1 MTVRPAAQLV
11 LTVALPGDS
20 LMAGLTRMMP
30 EPPPNLP
37 QLLDREVFDVC
48 IIGSGAAGGIAA
60 KELTERGLRVVVLE
74 RGDWVSP
81 TRFRTHVPPFQLPFR
96 GFREGHGTNEYTG
109 FLYAAH
115 PSTNDPGGEE
125 IDYALL
131 PAVGGKTLLWDA
143 FSWRFGERDFQGRT
157 AGDDWPISYR
167 DVAPFYDRAESFM
180 GVCGSREGLAAVPDG
195 VFMKPLEL
203 RCGERIVR
211 EACLKK
217 LGPPYRMFPVR
228 KAINT
233 EPHGGRPVCHH
244 CGYCMRG
251 CDVDAKYT
259 SANSAVPA
267 ALRTGRLALAT
278 GALVREIEL
287 EGSGDRV
294 RGVVYLD
301 VKTRKEHR
309 VRARVVALA
318 CGSVEDARILLMS
331 KSARFPQGLA
341 NSSGWVGKNLVSE
354 MGLGIFG
361 YLEELAGA
369 PVVNDDGTG
378 THGAIAN
385 LYYEMNS
392 PKFARGYGLYVGAQR
407 PQIPGLLRALRGMGP
422 EFKKRVREIYP
433 ALVYVG
439 AAGEILA
446 HPDNYVD
453 LDPDEKDDFGLPL
466 PRFHFK
472 FHENELAMAK
482 DALEKCQT
490 ILEVSG
496 GVRLGANETPHPGF
510 DGENL
515 VGLARMGD
523 DPRTSVVNRSNR
535 AHDVKNLWILDG
547 ASFTSYAEKN
557 PTLTVI
563 AVAMRAADHLAEALR
578 KGEV

>member
-1 MTVRPAAQLV
+1 MI
-11 LTVALPGDS
+11 
-20 LMAGLTRMMP
+20 P
-30 EPPPNLP
+30 EPAPNLP
-37 QLLDREVFDVC
+37 PLLEREIFDVC
-48 IIGSGAAGGIAA
+48 IVGSGAAGGIAA
-60 KELTERGLRVVVLE
+60 KELTELGLRVVVLE
-74 RGDWVSP
+74 RGGWVSP
-81 TRFRTHVPPFQLPFR
+81 TRFRTHVPPYQLPYR
-96 GFREGHGTNEYTG
+96 GFRDGHGTNDYTG
-109 FLYAAH
+109 FLYASH
-115 PSTNDPGGEE
+115 PSTSDAAGEE

-157 AGDDWPISYR
+157 AGDDWPISYH
-167 DVAPFYDRAESFM
+167 DLASFYDRAERFM

-195 VFMKPLEL
+195 IFLKPLTL
-203 RCGERIVR
+203 RCGERIIR
-211 EACLKK
+211 NACLER
-217 LGPPYRMFPVR
+217 LGPQYRLFPVR

-233 EPHGGRPVCHH
+233 EPQGGRPACHY

-267 ALRTGRLALAT
+267 ALRTGRLTLAT
-278 GALVREIEL
+278 GAIVRAIEL
-287 EGSGDRV
+287 DASGDRV
-294 RGVVYLD
+294 RAVLYLD
-301 VKTRKEHR
+301 AKTRQEHR
-309 VRARVVALA
+309 VRARAIALA
-318 CGSVEDARILLMS
+318 CGAVEDTRILLMS
-331 KSARFPQGLA
+331 KSGRFPQGLA

-354 MGLGIFG
+354 MWVGIFG
-361 YLEELAGA
+361 YLEPMVGGR
-369 PVVNDDGTG
+369 VVNDDGTG

-385 LYYEMNS
+385 LYYEKPS
-392 PKFARGYGLYVGAQR
+392 LHFARGYGLYVGAGR

-439 AAGEILA
+439 GAGEILA
-446 HPDNYVD
+446 HPENYVD
-453 LDPDEKDDFGLPL
+453 LDPEEKDEYGLPL
-466 PRFHFK
+466 PRFHFR
-472 FHENELAMAK
+472 FHENELAMGK
-482 DALEKCQT
+482 DIIEKCQT

-496 GVRLGANETPHPGF
+496 GVRLASHETPRPEF

-535 AHDVKNLWILDG
+535 AHDLKNLWILDG

-563 AVAMRAADHLAEALR
+563 AVAMRAAHHLAEALR
-578 KGEV
+578 KDEV